1 MSDFQILVVDDS
13 REMREFVVEY
23 VLEPNGFRTVEAA
36 DGAAGVRRALQ
47 GDIDLVLLD
56 LEMPKMTGFEVIDAL
71 RDRRSE
77 VPIILM
83 TSHGSEAIAVE
94 VFRKG
99 VRDYVIKPFTPDG
112 MLESIERALRE
123 VRLQREKDVL
133 TKRLVQ
139 TNRRLEQHL
148 RELNT
153 LYQIGKS
160 VTLLE
165 ERDRLLERVVEAA
178 LYIAGAEEGAILL
191 EDEESGRLREHV
203 CRRLIWDDQRR
214 VPQRV
219 EGGSAAD
226 GGCQSDALSPGAMI
240 QAPLKVGGKPI
251 GALGVSN
258 KVTARFFSD
267 HDRRLLT
274 ALAGYAAVVV
284 ENAYLLKQLEQ
295 VEGHDGGQVR
305 PPDEEASAGV
315 RQTATVLIAGLHS
328 LDNLDARVAPEGLVK
343 VLNYHLAVATQ
354 VILTEQGAMDK
365 LLGDGVVAYFNVP
378 LAQPDHALRAV
389 RAAWRM
395 CRAIEQAHT
404 HIPVPF
410 RLWFGVGVG
419 TGDVLAG
426 SIGVSHLASFT
437 AVGDAVNVGRCL
449 QERAAEGQVLI
460 SRQTYELVRSRIE
473 ARPVGAVEIRDR
485 SQPEPAF
492 EVVSV

>member
-1 MSDFQILVVDDS
+1 LSDIQILVVDDS
-13 REMREFVVEY
+13 REMRDFVVEY
-23 VLEPNGFRTVEAA
+23 VLKPNGFRTVEAI

-47 GDIDLVLLD
+47 GDIDLILLD

-77 VPIILM
+77 TPIILM

-99 VRDYVIKPFTPDG
+99 VRDYVIKPFTPDV
-112 MLESIERALRE
+112 MLEAIEQALRE
-123 VRLQREKDVL
+123 MRLQREKDAL

-139 TNRRLEQHL
+139 TNRQLEQHL

-178 LYIAGAEEGAILL
+178 LYISGAEEGAILL
-191 EDEESGRLREHV
+191 EDEDSGRLREHV

-214 VPQRV
+214 VPRRV

-226 GGCQSDALSPGAMI
+226 GECQSDALSPGAMI

-284 ENAYLLKQLEQ
+284 ENAYLLRQLEQ
-295 VEGHDGGQVR
+295 RDGQQVR
-305 PPDEEASAGV
+305 LPDEGPSGGV
-315 RQTATVLIAGLHS
+315 RQIATVLIAGLHG
-328 LDNLDARVAPEGLVK
+328 LDNLDPRVAPEGLVK

-354 VILTEQGAMDK
+354 AMLAEQGTMDK
-365 LLGDGVVAYFNVP
+365 SLGDGLAAYFNVP
-378 LAQPDHALRAV
+378 LMQPDHAMRAV
-389 RAAWRM
+389 RAAWRAR
-395 CRAIEQAHT
+395 RAIEQAHT
-404 HIPVPF
+404 HIPSPF
-410 RLWFGVGVG
+410 RLWFGVGIS

-426 SIGVSHLASFT
+426 SIGVPHLANFT
-437 AVGDAVNVGRCL
+437 AVGDAVNVGRLL
-449 QERAAEGQVLI
+449 QERAAGGQVLI
-460 SRQTYELVRSRIE
+460 SQRTYEQVRDHVG
-473 ARPVGAVEIRDR
+473 ARPVGAVNVEGHA
-485 SQPEPAF
+485 QPETVF
-492 EVVSV
+492 EITSVRM